1 MGLVVIDSGGANL
14 GSVLYALQ
22 RLGVDAQVSRDAA
35 TIRRAERLILPGVGA
50 AGDAMQRLI
59 QAGLDQLIPQL
70 QQPLLGIC
78 LGLQLLYQH
87 SEEDDTPCLGVFPGT
102 VRRFPPAAGLRVP
115 HMGWNALSFPRDDGA
130 AQDHVFSQRLEQALS
145 SEAAPE
151 SSDDP
156 RPWCYFVHSFYAPL
170 GPETVATSTHGETF
184 TAIARRDN
192 FLAAQFHP
200 ERSAQAGAALLR
212 FFLAI

>member
-22 RLGVDAQVSRDAA
+22 RLGVDAQVSRDAP

-59 QAGLDQLIPQL
+59 QAGLDQVIPQL

-102 VRRFPPAAGLRVP
+102 VRRFPAAAGLRVP
-115 HMGWNALSFPRDDGA
+115 HMGWNALRFPRNDGTA
-130 AQDHVFSQRLEQALS
+130 PDHAFSQRLERALS
-145 SEAAPE
+145 AEPTAE
-151 SSDDP
+151 SGDDP
-156 RPWCYFVHSFYAPL
+156 RPWCYFVHSFYAPP
-170 GPETVATSTHGETF
+170 GPETVAASTHGESF

-212 FFLAI
+212 FFLET